1 MTEMKAERLQV
12 RVDESS
18 KRLLEEAAGVVSL
31 STSAFV
37 LQAGIQ
43 RAEEVLADRR
53 MIQLSAVSAEAFAEV
68 MAAPAKVNA
77 RLLNALRRPGKV
89 QWLD

>member
-1 MTEMKAERLQV
+1 MKAERLQV

-18 KRLLEEAAGVVSL
+18 KRLLEEAASAVSL

-43 RAEEVLADRR
+43 RAEEVMAERR
-53 MIQLSAVSAEAFAEV
+53 MIKLGATSAEAFAEV
-68 MAAPAKVNA
+68 MSAPAEVNE
-77 RLLNALRRPGKV
+77 RLLDALRRPVKV
-89 QWLD
+89 KWLD